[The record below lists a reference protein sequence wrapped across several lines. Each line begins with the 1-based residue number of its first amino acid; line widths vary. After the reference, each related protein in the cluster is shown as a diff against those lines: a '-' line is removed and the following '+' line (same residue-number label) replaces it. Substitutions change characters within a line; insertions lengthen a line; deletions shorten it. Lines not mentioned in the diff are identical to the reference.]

1 MLALYSFVLKKS
13 KIAISMENN
22 MKKANK
28 ALGSVALIFFS
39 SFVQA
44 EIFVKAQV
52 EDEPANLQVSKQ
64 KGENEKINV
73 IFENGYSLTIETYTE
88 EADQVYQ
95 FKTVDQPMVE
105 VRNDIGK
112 NGTYIFIDVNATEY
126 KVTAGVDSVELMSSN

>member
-1 MLALYSFVLKKS
+1 
-13 KIAISMENN
+13 

>member
-1 MLALYSFVLKKS
+1 
-13 KIAISMENN
+13 MENN